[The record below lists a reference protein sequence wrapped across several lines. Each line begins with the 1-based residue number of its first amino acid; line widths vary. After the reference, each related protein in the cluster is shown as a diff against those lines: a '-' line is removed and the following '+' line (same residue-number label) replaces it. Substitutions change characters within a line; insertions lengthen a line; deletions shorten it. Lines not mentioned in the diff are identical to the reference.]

1 MQSGH
6 SRELDETRPVRRQ
19 LLTVP
24 PCRLPLQSEAG
35 MIVSG
40 LGWDPE
46 ECKWNRGRNVQIR
59 EIE

>member
-1 MQSGH
+1 MYILLLLMMALGLS
-6 SRELDETRPVRRQ
+6 VR
-19 LLTVP
+19 
-24 PCRLPLQSEAG
+24 SEAG